1 MCKAVK
7 LAAFG
12 LLLALLVAGCRG
24 SNQAG
29 RFAGEFETL
38 VLSEAPPVLQRHYEQ
53 QKAVP
58 GLTVYESDGATYLLL
73 RAGRV
78 EQPGWEV
85 HVLAVKPPAKGE
97 KLVQVNAVVQELAGA
112 SGTYPYALLRL
123 DDASGLT
130 FRARLS
136 NRSEVPLELPGIP
149 LVEQ

>member
-7 LAAFG
+7 LAALG

-24 SNQAG
+24 SDQAG
-29 RFAGEFETL
+29 KFAGEFETL
-38 VLSEAPPVLQRHYEQ
+38 TLSEAPAVLQRHYEQ

-58 GLTVYESDGATYLLL
+58 GLTVYESDGETYLLL

-78 EQPGWEV
+78 ERPGWGV
-85 HVLAVKPPAKGE
+85 QVLAVKPPAKGE
-97 KLVQVNAVVQELAGA
+97 QLVQLNAVVQEMAGET
-112 SGTYPYALLRL
+112 GTYPYALLL
-123 DDASGLT
+123 LHDAKGLT

-149 LVEQ
+149 LAEK